1 VRRRVLLLVALPVF
15 LLFACG
21 DDDGGAA
28 DAAVDAQIDGTTD
41 DGGAPA
47 VETLPVEVVGWMA
60 AIADNDNDQVFDAL
74 EQDTF
79 VLPAPGVSFGVNWT
93 PVFVGDNHSIS
104 NPNIGL
110 FYAAAEID
118 VPTGHRVFARA
129 DSVYYVFTNNRSRQ
143 SGDVY
148 HSRKTRIPVGT
159 DEGTNLVVA
168 LCYARSNA
176 AELEMWSTNAE
187 IVFNDLDVTAPDFI
201 EGQDAEQWLGIAT
214 LHLGRSSALD
224 VSAQV
229 VEDATFEASEVLY
242 DSLAPDTVTQLSFLL
257 RPKAPFTQG
266 DQHWLATLRVESPS
280 FERAYETQVEVA
292 TVAAGSRYRQTR
304 RSGVDGSTQYHAVM
318 PPTDVQSGQTYGLIL
333 SLHGAGVE
341 ARGQAGSYSPKD
353 WAYLV
358 APTNRRRFGFDWEEW
373 GRLDALE
380 ALEHAMTTL
389 PIDPERT
396 HLTGH
401 SMGGHGTWNVGVHNT
416 GRFGVIA
423 PSAGW
428 ISFELYAGP
437 DHPAGLIGRARGH
450 SQTLDF
456 VDNFRD
462 NYVYIIHGDADDN
475 VPVSHARQMYQT
487 LQPIVADLE
496 YHEEPGAGHWW
507 DLDSNEEG
515 ADCVDWDPMIEVMR
529 LRTRE
534 LTPLSFHFSSS
545 APWVSSQHSFVT
557 VLSATSPL
565 ANFTVDATTTT
576 ATLVELSTTNVR
588 SMVLDGAALIGEGV
602 TTVVVDDA
610 THTLT
615 AAPLEI
621 GPQDGKT
628 PPQYGPL
635 NQLWHRPFCFV
646 YDETGPAAYRWYA
659 AYLLSDW
666 SLTGNGHG
674 CAVALGDLTPAIE
687 DGYNLIYLGVDMSD
701 IPGSGALPFTWD
713 SGGVTVG
720 GTQYAA
726 SALAFIYPD
735 GDKVAGY
742 FYAPAGVEYL
752 LFRYSPWS
760 SRSGMPDYFVWAE
773 SGLVGSGFFDGDW
786 QFSSAY
792 TDGF

>member
-1 VRRRVLLLVALPVF
+1 MGRKILVLALPF
-15 LLFACG
+15 LLLFACG
-21 DDDGGAA
+21 DDDGGAT
-28 DAAVDAQIDGTTD
+28 DAAVDARVDAGL
-41 DGGAPA
+41 DGGDATA
-47 VETLPVEVVGWMA
+47 VETVPLEVGQWLA
-60 AIADNDNDQVFDAL
+60 AMADNNDDQVFDAL
-74 EQDTF
+74 EQGAF
-79 VLPAPGVSFGVNWT
+79 ALPTEGSYLGVNWT
-93 PVFVGDNHSIS
+93 QVTEGDNHSIA
-104 NPNIGL
+104 NANLGL

-118 VPTGHRVFARA
+118 VPAGHRVFARA
-129 DSVYYVFTNNRSRQ
+129 DSVYYLFTNNRSRQ
-143 SGDVY
+143 SGDIY
-148 HSRKTRIPVGT
+148 HSRSTRIPVGT

-168 LCYARSNA
+168 LNYARSNA
-176 AELEMWSTNAE
+176 AEIELWSTNAE
-187 IVFNDLDVTAPDFI
+187 LVFNDRDVTAPDFI
-201 EGQDAEQWLGIAT
+201 EGLSDEQWLGIAT
-214 LHLGRSSALD
+214 LHLGRSSALH

-229 VEDATFEASEVLY
+229 VEDATFEASSVLY

-266 DQHWLATLRVESPS
+266 GQRWPATLRIESPS
-280 FERAYETQVEVA
+280 FERAYEAQVEVG

-304 RSGVDGSTQYHAVM
+304 RSQVDGSTQYHAVM
-318 PPTDVQSGQTYGLIL
+318 PPTDVQPGQTYGLIL

-341 ARGQAGSYSPKD
+341 ASGQAASYSPKD

-380 ALEHAMTTL
+380 ALGHASATL

-401 SMGGHGTWNVGVHNT
+401 SMGGHGTWNVGVHNA

-437 DHPAGLIGRARGH
+437 DHPDGLIGRARGH

-462 NYVYIIHGDADDN
+462 NQIYIIHGDADDN
-475 VPVSHARQMYQT
+475 VPVSHARQMFQT
-487 LQPIVADLE
+487 LGPIVTDLD

-507 DLDSNEEG
+507 DLDPNEEG
-515 ADCVDWDPMIEVMR
+515 ADCVDWEPMIEIMR

-565 ANFTVDATTTT
+565 ENFTVDATATT
-576 ATLVELSTTNVR
+576 ATMVELSTTNVR
-588 SMVLDGAALIGEGV
+588 SMVLDGAALADEGV
-602 TTVVVDDA
+602 TSVVVDDA
-610 THTLT
+610 THTVT
-615 AAPLEI
+615 ATTLEI
-621 GPQDGKT
+621 GPQDGKI
-628 PPQYGPL
+628 PSQYGPL

-646 YDETGPAAYRWYA
+646 YDEAGPAAYRWYA

-687 DGYNLIYLGVDMSD
+687 DGYNLIYLGVDLND
-701 IPGSGALPFTWD
+701 IPGSGALPLTWD
-713 SGGVTVG
+713 SDGITVNN
-720 GTQYAA
+720 TLYPD
-726 SALAFIYPD
+726 SAVAFIYPD

-742 FYAPAGVEYL
+742 FYAAAGAEYL

-760 SRSGMPDYFVWAE
+760 SRSGMPDFFVWAE
-773 SGLVGSGFFDGDW
+773 SGLVGTGFFDGDW
-786 QFSSAY
+786 QLEPLY